1 MRVLHSSLY
10 AAALLACLALIPVA
24 RATLRDPRRATWLTV
39 FLVLQALGF
48 VFEWLM
54 LHPST
59 PAKSLWLGLL
69 MSLAFFLAP
78 CLWMCARELTGNGL
92 SSWRQVSPWHFAVI
106 GAGVVLVLPLL
117 ASTHAGKDFFRAG
130 EFSPP
135 WHEAL
140 IHEGMLTAIVL
151 FGLQGGYYLRECARL
166 LARHTKQSKALF
178 SDIDDQSL
186 NTLRALILVL
196 AMHCVVGVGRGVY
209 GLLLGREAGPNAIFA
224 LCEVA
229 VLAWAV
235 FTLPRARTGLDPDE
249 RELAEPTVQDKYSRS
264 ALDEAVRARI
274 QRKLAEALEV
284 RRLHR
289 DGRLTLRGLCA
300 DLRENPHY
308 VSQVINQ
315 DLGRSFYD
323 LVNQH
328 RVQDAMTLLA
338 AQPAMPVSEAA
349 TEVGFNSRSTFNA
362 AFRQQAGLSPSA
374 WRRKHASAPTGA
386 DLPSGT

>member
-1 MRVLHSSLY
+1 
-10 AAALLACLALIPVA
+10 
-24 RATLRDPRRATWLTV
+24 
-39 FLVLQALGF
+39 
-48 VFEWLM
+48 
-54 LHPST
+54 
-59 PAKSLWLGLL
+59 
-69 MSLAFFLAP
+69 
-78 CLWMCARELTGNGL
+78 
-92 SSWRQVSPWHFAVI
+92 
-106 GAGVVLVLPLL
+106 
-117 ASTHAGKDFFRAG
+117 
-130 EFSPP
+130 
-135 WHEAL
+135 
-140 IHEGMLTAIVL
+140 MLTAIVL